1 MTELLCAIGDH
12 GLWVLKAS
20 SSSPIVMELIG
31 LIALGGLNG
40 TLRLNACNPAL
51 SQEIKDPSVCS
62 VDCPVAM
69 TGDSSPFK

>member
-1 MTELLCAIGDH
+1 MTESLCAIGDH
-12 GLWVLKAS
+12 GLWALKAR

-31 LIALGGLNG
+31 LITSSGLNG
-40 TLRLNACNPAL
+40 TVRFNACNPKL
-51 SQEIKDPSVCS
+51 SQEIEVPSACN